1 MYLFLG
7 EIVSDKRLNL
17 CLKSIILLFALWATQ
32 FSVAQE
38 VTEIQASETTA
49 DKPEVAVTNKD
60 SWSELNQ
67 IDQSLRENIDKQKN
81 IQNSLKQTKD
91 EERIKELTASLE
103 SLKSQ
108 EKSLESIFNK
118 MALGGLNPQILLNKT
133 AAVED
138 YNWQEELL
146 VIVKPLF
153 SELRNLTEKPR
164 EKDRL
169 RLEKLELDKS
179 YKDLT
184 EGLKYLDQIPVEHV
198 SAETKKRIDALK
210 TQWTR
215 HQQELDNQRNILA
228 LQLKEIES
236 TEIPLEVRI
245 ENALVSIFL
254 GRGLVLLSAILSGAA
269 VVLVFSIGVKRG
281 AIWLDDRRKR
291 KRRSRKVNTRIRFLW
306 IVYNLMVY
314 FAAIM
319 AFLSVIYTQGDMV
332 LFGLAVLLIFLALVS
347 LRNYAPQYIS
357 ELKIFLNLG
366 AVREGERI
374 MYRGIPWEV
383 KRLSFYCTCVNPVLE
398 NGRIR
403 ISLSEIANL
412 NSRPY
417 NSEEDWFP
425 TKVGDNIFLPD
436 GNYAKVKRQTPEM
449 VYLDSFFRE
458 IMVPTPDFYSMQI
471 QNVAAGFYVS
481 PTFGLDYCH
490 TDLPVSEVCEAFETK
505 VREKLNEIGVTEYL
519 RSISVQVK
527 RVIYGQAIEYAVV
540 MEYDGECAGSYFR
553 IERLANHACL
563 EVCQEKGWKLP
574 RQQILVGDKS

>member
-169 RLEKLELDKS
+169 RLEKLELDK
-179 YKDLT
+179 
-184 EGLKYLDQIPVEHV
+184 
-198 SAETKKRIDALK
+198 
-210 TQWTR
+210 
-215 HQQELDNQRNILA
+215 
-228 LQLKEIES
+228 
-236 TEIPLEVRI
+236 
-245 ENALVSIFL
+245 
-254 GRGLVLLSAILSGAA
+254 
-269 VVLVFSIGVKRG
+269 
-281 AIWLDDRRKR
+281 
-291 KRRSRKVNTRIRFLW
+291 
-306 IVYNLMVY
+306 
-314 FAAIM
+314 
-319 AFLSVIYTQGDMV
+319 VI
-332 LFGLAVLLIFLALVS
+332 
-347 LRNYAPQYIS
+347 
-357 ELKIFLNLG
+357 KI
-366 AVREGERI
+366 
-374 MYRGIPWEV
+374 
-383 KRLSFYCTCVNPVLE
+383 
-398 NGRIR
+398 
-403 ISLSEIANL
+403 
-412 NSRPY
+412 
-417 NSEEDWFP
+417 
-425 TKVGDNIFLPD
+425 
-436 GNYAKVKRQTPEM
+436 
-449 VYLDSFFRE
+449 
-458 IMVPTPDFYSMQI
+458 
-471 QNVAAGFYVS
+471 
-481 PTFGLDYCH
+481 
-490 TDLPVSEVCEAFETK
+490 
-505 VREKLNEIGVTEYL
+505 
-519 RSISVQVK
+519 
-527 RVIYGQAIEYAVV
+527 
-540 MEYDGECAGSYFR
+540 
-553 IERLANHACL
+553 
-563 EVCQEKGWKLP
+563 
-574 RQQILVGDKS
+574 

>member
-1 MYLFLG
+1 M
-7 EIVSDKRLNL
+7 
-17 CLKSIILLFALWATQ
+17 
-32 FSVAQE
+32 
-38 VTEIQASETTA
+38 
-49 DKPEVAVTNKD
+49 
-60 SWSELNQ
+60 
-67 IDQSLRENIDKQKN
+67 
-81 IQNSLKQTKD
+81 
-91 EERIKELTASLE
+91 
-103 SLKSQ
+103 
-108 EKSLESIFNK
+108 
-118 MALGGLNPQILLNKT
+118 
-133 AAVED
+133 
-138 YNWQEELL
+138 
-146 VIVKPLF
+146 
-153 SELRNLTEKPR
+153 
-164 EKDRL
+164 
-169 RLEKLELDKS
+169 
-179 YKDLT
+179 
-184 EGLKYLDQIPVEHV
+184 DQIPVEHV

>member
-49 DKPEVAVTNKD
+49 EKPEVAVTNKD